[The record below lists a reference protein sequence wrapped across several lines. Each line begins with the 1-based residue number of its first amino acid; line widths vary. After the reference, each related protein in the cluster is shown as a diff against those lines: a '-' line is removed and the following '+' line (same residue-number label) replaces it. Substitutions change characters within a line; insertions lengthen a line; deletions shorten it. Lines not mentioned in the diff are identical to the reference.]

1 MDNLICIDG
10 TTLTRKFYDRQVV
23 LTFSDIDTYHKR
35 VDGTAKQ
42 NFIRNRKY
50 FTEKVDYFVIKR
62 KELGD
67 KMTAVYGFN
76 PKAPS
81 GTLLTKSGYLM
92 IVKSMNDP
100 VAWEQHRK
108 LVGTYFLAEQLVSE
122 RQQETNTA
130 MVPASY
136 PANSTDG
143 TRDMIQE
150 FLNAQRE
157 LMAEES
163 KRNEEFRDMMLKSF
177 QALARVILNQTEI
190 FSRMQNT
197 PPVIESK
204 STENHSRK
212 ISKEVSEY
220 ESAYRKYREGMHEP
234 LVNIIRINPFYDSE
248 NAVLSAAY
256 RELQGQYGLCY
267 DQYRKE
273 FYEDNRRKPRSMMEL
288 LYWMENKNPALKNIL
303 RAKLD
308 TMLEN
313 SKKLEYVDA
322 EKKINTDQVMFPPV
336 SLEELEVLINY
347 IWAFYGKGGT
357 NAPIWHKFF
366 NSLDKDYK
374 IDWEGRRSIYKK
386 AKGIKSSR
394 RISKIEILRE
404 NDDLAKCAYD
414 YATINLDKL
423 FPEAIEYLNQSE
435 KK

>member
-10 TTLTRKFYDRQVV
+10 TTLTRKFYDRQIV
-23 LTFSDIDTYHKR
+23 LTFSDIDTYHNR
-35 VDGTAKQ
+35 VEGTAKQ
-42 NFIRNRKY
+42 SFIRNRKY
-50 FTEKVDYFVIKR
+50 FRQDVDYFVIKR
-62 KELGD
+62 KEMGE

-92 IVKSMNDP
+92 IVKVMKDP
-100 VAWEQHRK
+100 VAWEQQRK
-108 LVGTYFLAEQLVSE
+108 LVNTYFLAEQLVAE
-122 RQQETNTA
+122 RQQETNTT
-130 MVPASY
+130 MVPAGY
-136 PANSTDG
+136 PANSTDE
-143 TRDMIQE
+143 TKDMIQG

-157 LMAEES
+157 LMTEES

-177 QALARVILNQTEI
+177 QALARVISNQTEI
-190 FSRMQNT
+190 FSRIQNLQ
-197 PPVIESK
+197 PAIETK
-204 STENHSRK
+204 SEEERSRK
-212 ISKEVSEY
+212 ISKDVSEY

-234 LVNIIRINPFYDSE
+234 LVNIIRINPFYNSE

-273 FYEDNRRKPRSMMEL
+273 FYEDKRRKPRSMMEL
-288 LYWMENKNPALKNIL
+288 LFWMENTNPDLKNIL

-308 TMLEN
+308 TILEN
-313 SKKLEYVDA
+313 SKKLEHVDV

-336 SLEELEVLINY
+336 SLEELEILINY

-366 NSLDKDYK
+366 NNLDKDYK
-374 IDWEGRRSIYKK
+374 INWEGRRSIYKK

-423 FPEAIEYLNQSE
+423 FPEAMEYLKKTE

>member
-35 VDGTAKQ
+35 VEGTAKQ

-67 KMTAVYGFN
+67 RMTAVYGFN

-81 GTLLTKSGYLM
+81 GTLLTKTGYLM

-122 RQQETNTA
+122 RQQEANA
-130 MVPASY
+130 SMVPASY

-143 TRDMIQE
+143 TMDMIQE

-163 KRNEEFRDMMLKSF
+163 RRNEEFRDMMLKSF
-177 QALARVILNQTEI
+177 QALARVISNQTEI

-197 PPVIESK
+197 APVIESK

-313 SKKLEYVDA
+313 SKKLEYVNA

-347 IWAFYGKGGT
+347 IWEFYGKGGT

-386 AKGIKSSR
+386 VKGIKSSR

-404 NDDLAKCAYD
+404 NNDLAKCAYD

-423 FPEAIEYLNQSE
+423 FPEAIEYLKQSE
-435 KK
+435 RK